1 MRSQWAVALK
11 AAGLNVETIDGWQ
24 VRAASAYSFEPVGI
38 MLHHTASNAQSGN
51 MPCKKLV
58 LEGRR
63 DLKGP
68 LSQFTVGRD
77 GLIVLNAAGRCHHA
91 GRGMSNRIEQLLAD
105 VEPPDYGQG
114 LYDAPR
120 AGAYRAGNKHFIG
133 FECEND
139 GIGER
144 WSPELVTATVKACAA
159 LCVLYGWNPLT
170 RVLMHR
176 EWTKRKIDP
185 SARFPWRK
193 MIADAVAAGTGNW
206 DFELPEQA
214 DPLPPQKQRTLRRGD
229 IGPDVASIQKVLGI
243 TADGHFGPITETHLK
258 RFQQKHK
265 LVADGVCGP
274 ITHAKLVEKQKRP
287 ILKEWP
293 DEVL

>member
-1 MRSQWAVALK
+1 MRKQWAVSLK

-24 VRAASAYSFEPVGI
+24 VRAASSYSFEPVGI
-38 MLHHTASNAQSGN
+38 MLHHTASNANSGN
-51 MPCKKLV
+51 MPCKRLI

-77 GLIVLNAAGRCHHA
+77 GLIVLNAAGRCNHA
-91 GRGMSNRIEQLLAD
+91 GRGMANRIEQLLAD

-114 LYDAPR
+114 LYDAPKP
-120 AGAYRAGNKHFIG
+120 GAYRAGNKHFVG

-144 WSPELVTATVKACAA
+144 WSDEIIDATVRACAV
-159 LCVLYGWNPLT
+159 LCILHVWNPLT

-176 EWTKRKIDP
+176 EYTKRKVDP
-185 SARFPWRK
+185 SARIPWRRL
-193 MIADAVAAGTGNW
+193 IAEAATTGEF
-206 DFELPEQA
+206 DLPEQA
-214 DPLPPQKQRTLRRGD
+214 EPLPIPKTRVLRRGD

-243 TADGHFGPITETHLK
+243 DADGHFGPVTEVHVK
-258 RFQQKHK
+258 RFQQKNK
-265 LVADGVCGP
+265 LVADGIVGP
-274 ITHAKLVEKQKRP
+274 VTHAKLVSKQKRP

-293 DEVL
+293 NEVL

>member
-1 MRSQWAVALK
+1 MRSQWATALK

-24 VRAASAYSFEPVGI
+24 LRAASSYSFEPVGI

-51 MPCKKLV
+51 MPCKTLV

-91 GRGMSNRIEQLLAD
+91 GRGMANRIEQLLAD

-139 GIGER
+139 GVGER
-144 WSPELVTATVKACAA
+144 WSPELVDATVKACAA

-193 MIADAVAAGTGNW
+193 MIADAVDSG
-206 DFELPEQA
+206 DFEQPEQA

-229 IGPDVASIQKVLGI
+229 IGPDVASMQKVLGI
-243 TADGHFGPITETHLK
+243 TADGHFGPITETYVK
-258 RFQQKHK
+258 RFQQKNK
-265 LVADGVCGP
+265 LSADGVVGP
-274 ITHAKLVEKQKRP
+274 MTHAKLVEKQKRP

>member
-1 MRSQWAVALK
+1 MRKQWAVSLK

-24 VRAASAYSFEPVGI
+24 VRAASSYSFEPVGI

-51 MPCKKLV
+51 MPCKRLV

-77 GLIVLNAAGRCHHA
+77 GLIVLNAAGRCNHA
-91 GRGMSNRIEQLLAD
+91 GRGMANRIEQLLAD

-114 LYDAPR
+114 LYDAPKP
-120 AGAYRAGNKHFIG
+120 GAYRAGNKHFVG
-133 FECEND
+133 VECEND

-144 WSPELVTATVKACAA
+144 WSDEIIDATVRACAV
-159 LCVLYGWNPLT
+159 LCILHDWNPLT

-176 EWTKRKIDP
+176 EYTKRKVDP
-185 SARFPWRK
+185 SARIPWRRL
-193 MIADAVAAGTGNW
+193 IAEAATTGEF
-206 DFELPEQA
+206 DLPEQA
-214 DPLPPQKQRTLRRGD
+214 EPLPIPKTRVLRRGD

-243 TADGHFGPITETHLK
+243 DADGHFGPVTEVHVK
-258 RFQQKHK
+258 RFQQKNK
-265 LVADGVCGP
+265 LVADGIVGP
-274 ITHAKLVEKQKRP
+274 VTHAKLVSKQKRP

-293 DEVL
+293 NEVL